1 MTSVVPEFTRHFHT
15 QLNSLPMI
23 QFCAVASR
31 QQCLF
36 HILSD
41 YLQTTIFYMHKGK
54 SWESTSGNIC
64 LIFPNLYC
72 FLSSAL
78 STLFNIFQHP
88 SIKVIIC
95 KLCSSHINLPTRWC
109 QWEQEGLTTAGVG
122 GGILLETRYL
132 MLYNM
137 WLLNFLERLH
147 LELYAIRRAVN
158 WSQFCFD
165 QKWLWQFSIFSF
177 SCPLFSLLSLMC
189 QPWEKR

>member
-1 MTSVVPEFTRHFHT
+1 MVLGHYWVVLVRDAKSGQHGQRASANFSTSCANLWAAYAQKLLSLSTQHRLSSVSTAPPIFGLCTVHLTATVQLLQLLQLLIHMTSVVPEFTRHFHT

-95 KLCSSHINLPTRWC
+95 KLCSSHINLPTR
-109 QWEQEGLTTAGVG
+109 
-122 GGILLETRYL
+122 
-132 MLYNM
+132 
-137 WLLNFLERLH
+137 
-147 LELYAIRRAVN
+147 
-158 WSQFCFD
+158 
-165 QKWLWQFSIFSF
+165 
-177 SCPLFSLLSLMC
+177 
-189 QPWEKR
+189 